1 MIQKSYLE
9 YLQKYYPQYLE
20 HYYNRKISLNYVV
33 NEFSTSTENDYKE
46 YILQKDKI
54 CKNFLKNLKKYL
66 TNNKMYDIM
75 NKLLRN
81 SENELNIE
89 N

>member
-1 MIQKSYLE
+1 M
-9 YLQKYYPQYLE
+9 
-20 HYYNRKISLNYVV
+20 KIFKRGFRS
-33 NEFSTSTENDYKE
+33 SK
-46 YILQKDKI
+46 K
-54 CKNFLKNLKKYL
+54 FLKNLKKYL

>member
-1 MIQKSYLE
+1 M
-9 YLQKYYPQYLE
+9 
-20 HYYNRKISLNYVV
+20 KIFKRGFQPS
-33 NEFSTSTENDYKE
+33 K
-46 YILQKDKI
+46 KK
-54 CKNFLKNLKKYL
+54 FLKNLKKYL

-89 N
+89 NKIIKDNSHYSNLIT

>member
-1 MIQKSYLE
+1 MKIFERGFWSSKKS
-9 YLQKYYPQYLE
+9 
-20 HYYNRKISLNYVV
+20 
-33 NEFSTSTENDYKE
+33 FSK
-46 YILQKDKI
+46 K
-54 CKNFLKNLKKYL
+54 LKKYL

-75 NKLLRN
+75 NKLLRD

>member
-1 MIQKSYLE
+1 MSKKVL
-9 YLQKYYPQYLE
+9 K
-20 HYYNRKISLNYVV
+20 
-33 NEFSTSTENDYKE
+33 
-46 YILQKDKI
+46 
-54 CKNFLKNLKKYL
+54 KNLKKYL

-75 NKLLRN
+75 NKLLRD

>member
-1 MIQKSYLE
+1 M
-9 YLQKYYPQYLE
+9 
-20 HYYNRKISLNYVV
+20 KIFKRGFWSSKKV
-33 NEFSTSTENDYKE
+33 
-46 YILQKDKI
+46 
-54 CKNFLKNLKKYL
+54 LKNLKKYL

>member
-1 MIQKSYLE
+1 M
-9 YLQKYYPQYLE
+9 
-20 HYYNRKISLNYVV
+20 KIFKRGFQPSKKV
-33 NEFSTSTENDYKE
+33 FK
-46 YILQKDKI
+46 
-54 CKNFLKNLKKYL
+54 KNLKKYL

-75 NKLLRN
+75 NKLLGD

>member
-1 MIQKSYLE
+1 MKIFERGFWSSKKS
-9 YLQKYYPQYLE
+9 
-20 HYYNRKISLNYVV
+20 
-33 NEFSTSTENDYKE
+33 FSK
-46 YILQKDKI
+46 K
-54 CKNFLKNLKKYL
+54 LKKYL

>member
-1 MIQKSYLE
+1 M
-9 YLQKYYPQYLE
+9 
-20 HYYNRKISLNYVV
+20 KIFKRGFWSSKKV
-33 NEFSTSTENDYKE
+33 FK
-46 YILQKDKI
+46 
-54 CKNFLKNLKKYL
+54 KNLKKYL

>member
-1 MIQKSYLE
+1 MSGILTKLFDGDEVQKWRTKKFE
-9 YLQKYYPQYLE
+9 K
-20 HYYNRKISLNYVV
+20 
-33 NEFSTSTENDYKE
+33 TW
-46 YILQKDKI
+46 
-54 CKNFLKNLKKYL
+54 KKYL

-75 NKLLRN
+75 NKLLRD

>member
-1 MIQKSYLE
+1 M
-9 YLQKYYPQYLE
+9 
-20 HYYNRKISLNYVV
+20 KIFKRGFQSSKKV
-33 NEFSTSTENDYKE
+33 
-46 YILQKDKI
+46 
-54 CKNFLKNLKKYL
+54 LKNLKKYL

-75 NKLLRN
+75 NKLLGD

>member
-1 MIQKSYLE
+1 M
-9 YLQKYYPQYLE
+9 
-20 HYYNRKISLNYVV
+20 KIFERGFQSSKKVL
-33 NEFSTSTENDYKE
+33 K
-46 YILQKDKI
+46 
-54 CKNFLKNLKKYL
+54 KNLKKYL

-75 NKLLRN
+75 NKLLRD

>member
-1 MIQKSYLE
+1 MKIFKRGFRSSKKS
-9 YLQKYYPQYLE
+9 
-20 HYYNRKISLNYVV
+20 
-33 NEFSTSTENDYKE
+33 FSK
-46 YILQKDKI
+46 K
-54 CKNFLKNLKKYL
+54 LKKKYL

-75 NKLLRN
+75 NKLLRD

>member
-1 MIQKSYLE
+1 MSK
-9 YLQKYYPQYLE
+9 KVF
-20 HYYNRKISLNYVV
+20 K
-33 NEFSTSTENDYKE
+33 
-46 YILQKDKI
+46 
-54 CKNFLKNLKKYL
+54 KNLKKYL

-75 NKLLRN
+75 NKLLRD

>member
-1 MIQKSYLE
+1 MTKVKRYDIIQKLLNE
-9 YLQKYYPQYLE
+9 NLQKEVFGQV
-20 HYYNRKISLNYVV
+20 KKV
-33 NEFSTSTENDYKE
+33 FK
-46 YILQKDKI
+46 
-54 CKNFLKNLKKYL
+54 KNLKKYL

-75 NKLLRN
+75 NKLLRD

>member
-1 MIQKSYLE
+1 MKIFKRGFRSSKKSF
-9 YLQKYYPQYLE
+9 K
-20 HYYNRKISLNYVV
+20 K
-33 NEFSTSTENDYKE
+33 
-46 YILQKDKI
+46 
-54 CKNFLKNLKKYL
+54 LKKYL

-75 NKLLRN
+75 NKLLRD